1 MRYYRRSRLR
11 SSRGHVRVDP
21 SSPWSG
27 PALWV
32 GAAVLGVVLLI
43 LLISQVVVPAL
54 EGDEERTH
62 NRTWL
67 EFKWTSEPV
76 SPDAVQSLGKRLAEH
91 NIDRV
96 YVEAAA
102 WLSDGSLLYGDYA
115 AQFAQALRQA
125 YPKIEILLW
134 LRMTAEQI
142 ANADQRD
149 QVVELA
155 RTGVREWGFDG
166 AQLNGFGVVSQ
177 SGSYVTLLRALG
189 DALGEKVLLS
199 VTVPPDRIPA
209 DPDVPASPA
218 GVPELTWDVEYKQQ
232 VGLLNVDEAV
242 IMAHASGL
250 TDAAE
255 YERWVAYQVES
266 YVQAFAGL
274 ERPPDLIIALPT
286 YDAAPEHDPAVED
299 VRAAARGTYEG
310 IKQAGEGAKLIKGAG
325 LYEYKTTDSLEWQ
338 LYAEHWLGKKK

>member
-1 MRYYRRSRLR
+1 M
-11 SSRGHVRVDP
+11 
-21 SSPWSG
+21 
-27 PALWV
+27 

-43 LLISQVVVPAL
+43 LLISQVVAPAL

-177 SGSYVTLLRALG
+177 SGSYITLLRALG

>member
-43 LLISQVVVPAL
+43 LLISQVVAPAL

-177 SGSYVTLLRALG
+177 SGSYITLLRALG

-310 IKQAGEGAKLIKGAG
+310 IKQVGEGAKLIKGAG